1 MWTMLQHHPVKVRSI
16 IIAAWSLNCLAI
28 DVRLDSAIDCRASL
42 SPHGLNIQRR
52 EIAIPT
58 CRRDCAWL
66 ETPLMDESLGH
77 YLEVAIVCFLEGR
90 FGLLYVFR
98 IIGQNL
104 AMYSAPVHHR
114 VSALEETYS
123 NINRLLTSYVLDM
136 INKFIILVRVK
147 T

>member
-1 MWTMLQHHPVKVRSI
+1 MFSYRCETRQCNK
-16 IIAAWSLNCLAI
+16 AN
-28 DVRLDSAIDCRASL
+28 L

-58 CRRDCAWL
+58 CRRDSAWF
-66 ETPLMDESLGH
+66 ETPLRDESLGH
-77 YLEVAIVCFLEGR
+77 YLEVAIGCFLEGRPR